1 MQILHLNA
9 QTKCNQNYKCCQ
21 CVKHEGLLTTPTLKN
36 DNAFVGMAV
45 FDRLDWTT
53 ETEYREGFNSEQTFY
68 TKLSYTSKIF

>member
-9 QTKCNQNYKCCQ
+9 QTNQYYKCCQ
-21 CVKHEGLLTTPTLKN
+21 CVKHKGLLTTPTLKN

-45 FDRLDWTT
+45 LFDRLDWTT
-53 ETEYREGFNSEQTFY
+53 ETEYKEGFKSEQTFY